1 MKILDRY
8 IIVKFLGTFFLS
20 IALIVSIAVVFDIS
34 EKIEDFISR
43 KAPFNAIVFDY
54 YFNFIPYFA
63 NLFSPLFI
71 FISVIYFTSK
81 MAYNTEIVSILA
93 SGISFKRLLLPYLIC
108 AGILAC
114 LSFYLNNFLI
124 PHANKKRLEF
134 EEAYIRNPYRNY
146 DRNIHKQ
153 IAPDT
158 YVYFESYNNLT
169 NVGYK
174 FSLEQF
180 KDNKLTYKILSDFIQ
195 WDSTLNKW
203 KINNYVVREINGL
216 EEKITTGYQKDTTI
230 NIFPSDFT
238 RRENVMEMMDYN
250 QLNKFI
256 EEEKF
261 KGSEGIE
268 YYEIEKYR
276 RAAFPFAT
284 FVLTLI
290 GVSIASRKV
299 RGGIGAHIGL
309 GIFIS
314 FSYIL
319 FMQVSTT
326 FSTNA
331 GLAPAIAVWTPNI
344 MYLILSLYLLK
355 IAPK

>member
-1 MKILDRY
+1 MKILDKY

-43 KAPFNAIVFDY
+43 KAPLNAIIFDY

-81 MAYNTEIVSILA
+81 MAYNTEIISILA
-93 SGISFKRLLLPYLIC
+93 SGVSFKRLLIPYLVC
-108 AGILAC
+108 AGVLAG
-114 LSFYLNNFLI
+114 LSYYLNNFLI

-134 EEAYIRNPYRNY
+134 EEAYIRNPFRNY

-180 KDNKLTYKILSDFIQ
+180 KDNKLVYKLLSDHVQ
-195 WDSTLNKW
+195 WDSTLEKW
-203 KINNYVVREINGL
+203 KIINYTIREINEL
-216 EEKITTGYQKDTTI
+216 NENIISGYQKDTSI
-230 NIFPSDFT
+230 NIYPSDFT
-238 RRENVMEMMDYN
+238 RRENVMEMMDYH

-256 EEEKF
+256 IDEKF

-268 YYEIEKYR
+268 YYEIEKQR

-290 GVSIASRKV
+290 GVSIASKKV
-299 RGGIGAHIGL
+299 RGGIGAHIGV

-319 FMQVSTT
+319 FMQISTT

-331 GLAPAIAVWTPNI
+331 GLAPIVSVWIPNVL
-344 MYLILSLYLLK
+344 YLLFSLYLLK

>member
-8 IIVKFLGTFFLS
+8 IIIKFLGTFFLS

-71 FISVIYFTSK
+71 FISVIFFTSK
-81 MAYNTEIVSILA
+81 MAYNTEIIAILA
-93 SGISFKRLLLPYLIC
+93 GGVSFRRLLVPYLVC
-108 AGILAC
+108 ATLLAG

-124 PHANKKRLEF
+124 PHANKERLAF

-146 DRNIHKQ
+146 DRNIHRQ
-153 IAPDT
+153 IDPNT

-174 FSLEQF
+174 FSMEQIEGTRLQY
-180 KDNKLTYKILSDFIQ
+180 KLLSDFIQ
-195 WDSTLNKW
+195 WDSTQQKW
-203 KINNYVVREINGL
+203 MIMNYTIREIHDSG
-216 EEKITTGYQKDTTI
+216 EVIHSGYQLDTAL
-230 NIFPSDFT
+230 NIHPSEFA
-238 RRENVMEMMDYN
+238 RRENVMEMMDYH

-256 EEEKF
+256 EEETF

-268 YYEIEKYR
+268 FYEIEKYR
-276 RAAFPFAT
+276 RGAFPFAT

-299 RGGIGAHIGL
+299 RGGIGAHIGV

-331 GLAPAIAVWTPNI
+331 GLAPIIGVWIPNVLY
-344 MYLILSLYLLK
+344 MLLALYLLK
-355 IAPK
+355 AAPK

>member
-1 MKILDRY
+1 LKILDKY

-43 KAPFNAIVFDY
+43 KAPLNAIVFDY

-81 MAYNTEIVSILA
+81 MAYNTEIISILA
-93 SGISFKRLLLPYLIC
+93 SGISFKRLLMPYLVC
-108 AGILAC
+108 AGVLAG
-114 LSFYLNNFLI
+114 LSYYLNNFLI

-134 EEAYIRNPYRNY
+134 EEAYIRNPFRNY

-153 IAPDT
+153 ITPDT
-158 YVYFESYNNLT
+158 YVYFESYNNIT

-180 KDNKLTYKILSDFIQ
+180 KENKLVYKLLSDFIQ
-195 WDSTLNKW
+195 WDSTLEKW
-203 KINNYVVREINGL
+203 KINNYTIREINDL
-216 EEKITTGYQKDTTI
+216 NEKITSGYQKDTSI

-238 RRENVMEMMDYN
+238 RRENVMEMMDYH

-256 EEEKF
+256 IDEKF

-268 YYEIEKYR
+268 YYEIEKQR

-290 GVSIASRKV
+290 GVSIASKKV
-299 RGGIGAHIGL
+299 RGGIGAHIGV

-331 GLAPAIAVWTPNI
+331 GLAPIISVWIPNI
-344 MYLILSLYLLK
+344 LYLIFSLYLLK